1 MAFPLNPSITKGG
14 IQMKEENLNEKKI
27 DKFLKKAL
35 KDDLPPEVERKMKR
49 QLTEFRERIETKRA
63 HRETETASFLWR
75 LLSGQRVEW
84 GQYMLK
90 RGVVALASIIV
101 VVLGIHMQ
109 TTGAQGG
116 LAESLTAL
124 GTSASVFSQVR
135 GVESMEC
142 LINIHDKNKETL
154 QYSIQWLPPNKTRAR
169 LEKPGEIPF
178 QTMWIKDQEI
188 AIVDHANGTIRNIEN
203 MEKIKDSP
211 FQPILDFLS
220 PSLVE
225 EKLQGQWILKQFKQQ
240 EDHEWGIFDV
250 INLEERT
257 RMEVTINMSTH
268 LPVTLKKIVLDPS
281 RARGEGA
288 IFINVSFKWNTP
300 IPLDL
305 MVPKI
310 KEGS

>member
-1 MAFPLNPSITKGG
+1 
-14 IQMKEENLNEKKI
+14 MKEENLNEKKI
-27 DKFLKKAL
+27 DKFLKRAL

-49 QLTEFRERIETKRA
+49 QLTEFRERMESKRPE
-63 HRETETASFLWR
+63 RETETASFLWR
-75 LLSGQRVEW
+75 VLSGQRVEW

-90 RGVVALASIIV
+90 RGVVAIASIIV

-124 GTSASVFSQVR
+124 GTSASVFNQVSA
-135 GVESMEC
+135 VESMEC

-154 QYSIQWLPPNKTRAR
+154 QYSIQWLPPNQTRAR
-169 LEKPGEIPF
+169 LEKPAGIPF

-188 AIVDHANGTIRNIEN
+188 TIVDHMNNTIRKVEDI
-203 MEKIKDSP
+203 EKIRNSP
-211 FQPILDFLS
+211 FQLISDFLS

-240 EDHEWGIFDV
+240 EDHEWGIFDI

-257 RMEVTINMSTH
+257 RMELAINMSTH
-268 LPVTLKKIVLDPS
+268 LPITLKKIVLDPT
-281 RARGEGA
+281 RTRGEGA
-288 IFINVSFKWNTP
+288 IFINVTFKWNTP
-300 IPLDL
+300 IPPDL